1 MDKILPQIEMPKAP
15 PSGPEETK
23 VVETLLPDSGDPS
36 DKEIMEKIQQELLDH
51 DVLPDDDEPL
61 VSVTQ
66 RNIPE
71 EDEVFGDPPTVQPL
85 QDNSQINSEYQAIDE
100 ERKGKRKYTRKAPMS
115 DKQKLHLEKIR
126 AIAAEK
132 RKEKKAEKEL
142 LKKQKEEEK
151 EESRVKK
158 AEERILA
165 KQRKEQEEINNSNQE
180 PPSLAEPRGQPR
192 NTPTPQMGFSRE
204 DMEKA
209 MFSAISS
216 YETIRKSEKE
226 EKKKRQLAEAR
237 ENKMRETLHRA
248 INPQAPPDPWRQ
260 FFA

>member
-15 PSGPEETK
+15 EPE

-36 DKEIMEKIQQELLDH
+36 DKELIEKIQQQLLD
-51 DVLPDDDEPL
+51 DIPDDDDPL
-61 VSVTQ
+61 IQVTQ

-71 EDEVFGDPPTVQPL
+71 EDEVFGDPPTVKPL
-85 QDNSQINSEYQAIDE
+85 QDDNSQINSEYPPSAQQAMDE

-151 EESRVKK
+151 EESRLKK
-158 AEERILA
+158 AEQRILA

-180 PPSLAEPRGQPR
+180 PPSAPRGQPR

-237 ENKMRETLHRA
+237 ENKMRDTLHRA

>member
-1 MDKILPQIEMPKAP
+1 MDKLLPQIEMPKP
-15 PSGPEETK
+15 PEPE
-23 VVETLLPDSGDPS
+23 VVENLLPDSGDPS
-36 DKEIMEKIQQELLDH
+36 DKQLIEKIQKDLLD
-51 DVLPDDDEPL
+51 DIPQDDDPL
-61 VSVTQ
+61 IQVTQ

-71 EDEVFGDPPTVQPL
+71 EDEVFGDPPTVEPL
-85 QDNSQINSEYQAIDE
+85 QDDNSQINSEYPPVEE

-151 EESRVKK
+151 EESRLKK
-158 AEERILA
+158 AEQRILA
-165 KQRKEQEEINNSNQE
+165 KQRKEQEEINNNVLSNQE
-180 PPSLAEPRGQPR
+180 PPTPR
-192 NTPTPQMGFSRE
+192 NTPQMGFSRE

-216 YETIRKSEKE
+216 YETIRKAEKE

-237 ENKMRETLHRA
+237 ENQMKRTLQQA
-248 INPQAPPDPWRQ
+248 IHPEKPVDPWRQ